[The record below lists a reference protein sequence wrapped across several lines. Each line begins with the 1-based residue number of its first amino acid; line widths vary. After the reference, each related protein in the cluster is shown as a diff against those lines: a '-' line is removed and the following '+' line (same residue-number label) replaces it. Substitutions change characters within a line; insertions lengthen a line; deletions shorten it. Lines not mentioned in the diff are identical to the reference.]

1 MHFAPCN
8 EEMHLLPVHEQAKL
22 STVHGHG
29 RLEVARFTPNPDAP
43 LHLTPAQRSEHR
55 RMSEDTGQPIKGLH
69 WFLIT
74 SPGRSITEAA
84 LHGKSCDVM
93 VKPFDYCLDP
103 IACAACAI
111 GYLRGVD
118 EGITA

>member
-29 RLEVARFTPNPDAP
+29 RLEVARFTPNPEAP
-43 LHLTPAQRSEHR
+43 LHLNPAQRSEHC
-55 RMSEDTGQPIKGLH
+55 RMAEDTGQPINGLH

-74 SPGRSITEAA
+74 LPGRFIPGTA
-84 LHGKSCDVM
+84 LHGKD
-93 VKPFDYCLDP
+93 
-103 IACAACAI
+103 
-111 GYLRGVD
+111 R
-118 EGITA
+118 